1 MKKVD
6 EIAKELN
13 FERHTIYKYIKNG
26 KIKAVKFGKE
36 YRVQDDEYKKIM
48 ENGIMLNKK

>member
-36 YRVQDDEYKKIM
+36 YRIEDEEFERIKRQ
-48 ENGIMLNKK
+48 GV